1 MIQHRRASDRS
12 QKETPN
18 LVPDHMDDPRM
29 HPLTPLT
36 RRQALALGAVSL
48 TPLLD
53 AKAAPPRHG
62 VVVAVSPPGA
72 DVGREVLK
80 RGGNAVDAAVATA
93 LAMAVTYPSAGNL
106 GGGGFMVIHPA
117 PGKGAPAVI
126 DYREKAPASASR
138 TMFTSKDTIYSAKAV
153 GVPGTV
159 SGLALAHGK
168 FGKLPWKSVVE
179 PAVALAE
186 EGFGM
191 DLQLASS
198 LNWVTN
204 SHQVTPEMRRVL
216 AKANGKEDWQPGDRL
231 AQKDLARTLRR
242 IRDHGAEGFYRG
254 ETADLL
260 VKEMQAGGGLITKKD
275 LEAYQAKGRAPIHA
289 TYRGHDLY
297 APPPPS
303 SGGIC
308 LALMLNILETFDLR
322 KHARFSAETLHLM
335 AEVMKRAYCDRAR
348 HLGDQD
354 FVKIP
359 AHLTSKGYAKKLAA
373 GIPRDKA
380 TRSEEIAKDIPLRT
394 EGDSTTHFSVVD
406 NDGMAVST
414 TTTLERSY
422 GTRIVVRG
430 AGFLLNNEMMDFN
443 WFPGQTTRDGVI
455 GTEANLVAPGKR
467 MLSSM
472 TPTIVARDG
481 RVSLVTGSPGSRSII
496 NTVLNV
502 VVNTIDFRMDA
513 RQAVDAPR
521 MHHQWFPDV
530 LHFEGVSEHEA
541 AVAALRAM
549 GHKVA
554 GTGQGDAHTIG
565 FDARTGRYVGA
576 EDRRINGKV
585 AAF

>member
-1 MIQHRRASDRS
+1 
-12 QKETPN
+12 
-18 LVPDHMDDPRM
+18 M
-29 HPLTPLT
+29 HPSTPFT
-36 RRQALALGAVSL
+36 RREALALGAVSL
-48 TPLLD
+48 SPLLD
-53 AKAAPPRHG
+53 AKAPPARHG

-72 DVGREVLK
+72 EVGCAVLK

-93 LAMAVTYPSAGNL
+93 LALAVTYPSAGNL

-117 PGKGAPAVI
+117 AGKGSPAVI

-138 TMFTSKDTIYSAKAV
+138 TMFTKKDTIYSVKAV

-168 FGKLPWKSVVE
+168 FGKLPWKAVVE
-179 PAVALAE
+179 PAIALAE
-186 EGFGM
+186 EGFLI

-204 SHQVTPEMRRVL
+204 GRQVTPEMRRVL
-216 AKANGKEDWQPGDRL
+216 AKANGKEDWEAADRL
-231 AQKDLARTLRR
+231 VQKDLASTLRR
-242 IRDHGAEGFYRG
+242 IRDRGAEGFYKG
-254 ETADLL
+254 ETAELI
-260 VKEMQAGGGLITKKD
+260 VKEMRAGGGLITLKD
-275 LEAYQAKGRAPIHA
+275 LESYQAKQRTPIHG
-289 TYRGHDLY
+289 TYRGHDVY

-308 LALMLNILETFDLR
+308 LVQMLNVLETFDLR
-322 KHARFSAETLHLM
+322 KDPRFSARTLHLM
-335 AEVMKRAYCDRAR
+335 AETMKRAYCDRAR

-359 AHLTSKGYAKKLAA
+359 AHLTSKDYAKKLAA
-373 GIPRDKA
+373 GIPMSKA
-380 TRSEEIAKDIPLRT
+380 TRSEDLAKDIPLRT

-406 NDGMAVST
+406 DDGMAVST

-422 GTRIVVRG
+422 GSRIVVRG

-472 TPTIVARDG
+472 TPTVVSRDG
-481 RVSLVTGSPGSRSII
+481 RVVLVTGSPGSRAII

-502 VVNTIDFRMDA
+502 VVNVIDYRMDM

-521 MHHQWFPDV
+521 MHHQWFPDT
-530 LHFEGVSEHEA
+530 LHFEGVAEHEA
-541 AVAALRAM
+541 TESALRAM
-549 GHKVA
+549 GHRVV

-565 FDARTGRYVGA
+565 LHPRSGRYVGA